1 MENRKEL
8 AIVSCCNTN
17 FVPHLAA
24 MFVSILKNSPSAA
37 AVHFYVIDDNIN
49 FESKQLLYFTIK
61 HTQINAEL
69 TFLKINPHFFKNVV
83 TSERIPKQPIIELQF
98 QSYLEAAIL
107 TGFYIWIVT

>member
-24 MFVSILKNSPSAA
+24 MFVSILENSPSAA

-83 TSERIPKQPIIELQF
+83 TSERIPKTATTGLLF
-98 QSYLEAAIL
+98 QSCLEEARSN
-107 TGFYIWIVT
+107 GCCIWIVT